1 MIAIAL
7 QMMLAASPDAA
18 LQAELT
24 RQAGAWNRG
33 DLDAFCAFYA
43 DDAVFIS
50 PSGVTRGRQAV
61 LDRYKKRYPTPA
73 AMGTLSLEA
82 IDTRLFGQEGA
93 TAMARWTLS
102 YPDKPP
108 ATGLTLV
115 VLRREGRS
123 WRILQDASM

>member
-1 MIAIAL
+1 VIAIAL
-7 QMMLAASPDAA
+7 PLLLAATPEAA
-18 LQAELT
+18 IQAELT

-50 PSGVTRGRQAV
+50 PSGVTKGRQAV

-93 TAMARWTLS
+93 TAMARWTLT

-115 VLRREGRS
+115 VLRRVGKD
-123 WRILQDASM
+123 WRILQDASI

>member
-82 IDTRLFGQEGA
+82 
-93 TAMARWTLS
+93 
-102 YPDKPP
+102 P
-108 ATGLTLV
+108 
-115 VLRREGRS
+115 RRAA
-123 WRILQDASM
+123 DAGSIAEL

>member
-1 MIAIAL
+1 VIFIAL
-7 QMMLAASPDAA
+7 QLLLAAPPEAA
-18 LQAELT
+18 IQAELT

-33 DLDAFCAFYA
+33 DLGAFCAFYA

-50 PSGVTRGRQAV
+50 PTGVTKGRQAV
-61 LDRYKKRYPTPA
+61 FDRYKKRYPTPA
-73 AMGTLSLEA
+73 AMGTLTLEA

-93 TAMARWTLS
+93 TAMARWTLA

-115 VLRREGRS
+115 VLRREGKE
-123 WRILQDASM
+123 WRIVQDASM